1 MDKLKFIHIA
11 YYCVRTYLNRRVP
24 ACEPPKIL
32 KIVFLRNFCITKT
45 FLHNAIDKF
54 GFLWYNVCIKSCK
67 QAFAVSPLLH
77 RWCKCIIV
85 SLCKNALASKHFCL
99 WYNTSIISLASKPL
113 WLRHLHYR
121 ANALLYHFAKMPLQA
136 SIFVCDI
143 IQA

>member
-24 ACEPPKIL
+24 SCEPPKFL

-54 GFLWYNVCIKSCK
+54 GFLWYN
-67 QAFAVSPLLH
+67 
-77 RWCKCIIV
+77 
-85 SLCKNALASKHFCL
+85 N
-99 WYNTSIISLASKPL
+99 SIISLASKPL

-136 SIFVCDI
+136 SIFACGI
-143 IQA
+143 IYA